1 MPMTGK
7 PASRPSI
14 PKVVI
19 VLGFVS
25 LLNDMASDMIAP
37 LLPVVIT
44 TVLGGTTLDLGLIEG
59 TAEATS
65 SLLKL
70 FSGWIADRGFG
81 HRRLVLGGYLL
92 SNVARPF
99 IGLVASW
106 HAVLGLRFLDRAGKG
121 IRTAPRDAL
130 ISASVD
136 ASVRG
141 RAFGFHRAM
150 DHTGAII
157 GPLLMVP
164 LLAAG
169 WQTQHV
175 FIASALPGLAV
186 ILLLVFGLKVERA
199 APVAKVPWPHWRT
212 LDRDLRSLII
222 AASGL
227 TLSTMPEAFL
237 IVWASRGGIGTIW
250 IPVLWAVAHAIKMG
264 ISYGAGVLSDRV
276 GRLPVVIFGWC
287 ARVALM
293 VVIALGVSGLVNLCL
308 VFLAYGGAL
317 ACTEAAERA
326 LIGDA
331 APADQ
336 RATAY
341 GLYHVTCSL
350 LALPG
355 AALFGWLW
363 EYASMPVAFF
373 TSAAG
378 TAASALALS
387 MLTRGVK
394 AKSIHQP

>member
-1 MPMTGK
+1 MTTK
-7 PASRPSI
+7 SPVRPPIPA
-14 PKVVI
+14 VVI

-25 LLNDMASDMIAP
+25 LLNDMASEMITP
-37 LLPVVIT
+37 LLPVVVT
-44 TVLGGTTLDLGLIEG
+44 TVLGGTPLDVGLIEG

-70 FSGWIADRGFG
+70 ISGWFADRGFG
-81 HRRLVLGGYLL
+81 HRRLVLGGYVL
-92 SNVARPF
+92 SNVARPL
-99 IGLVASW
+99 IGLVGSW
-106 HAVLGLRFLDRAGKG
+106 QAVLGLRFVDRAGKG

-130 ISASVD
+130 ISASVN
-136 ASVRG
+136 ASARG

-157 GPLLMVP
+157 GPLLVMP

-186 ILLLVFGLKVERA
+186 ILVLVFGLKVERA

-212 LDRDLRSLII
+212 LDADLRSLII
-222 AASGL
+222 AASAL

-237 IVWASRGGIGTIW
+237 IVWASRGGVETFW
-250 IPVLWAVAHAIKMG
+250 IPVLWAAVHVIKMAA
-264 ISYGAGVLSDRV
+264 SYGAGVLSDRV

-287 ARVALM
+287 LRVALM
-293 VVIALGVSGLVNLCL
+293 MVIALGASGLVNICL

-331 APADQ
+331 APVDQ

-363 EYASMPVAFF
+363 EYASLPAAFF

-378 TAASALALS
+378 TAASAVALS
-387 MLTRGVK
+387 LLTRGTK
-394 AKSIHQP
+394 RSR

>member
-1 MPMTGK
+1 MTPK
-7 PASRPSI
+7 PSVRPPI
-14 PKVVI
+14 PAVVI

-25 LLNDMASDMIAP
+25 LLNDMASEMITP
-37 LLPVVIT
+37 LLPVVVT
-44 TVLGGTTLDLGLIEG
+44 TVLGGTPLDIGLIEG

-70 FSGWIADRGFG
+70 ISGWFADRGFG

-92 SNVARPF
+92 SNVARPL
-99 IGLVASW
+99 IGLVGSW
-106 HAVLGLRFLDRAGKG
+106 QAVLGLRFVDRAGKG

-136 ASVRG
+136 SSARG

-157 GPLLMVP
+157 GPLLVMP

-175 FIASALPGLAV
+175 FLASAVPGLAV
-186 ILLLVFGLKVERA
+186 ILVLVFGLKVERA
-199 APVAKVPWPHWRT
+199 APVAKVPWPHWRS
-212 LDRDLRSLII
+212 LDPGLRGLIV
-222 AASGL
+222 AASVL
-227 TLSTMPEAFL
+227 TISTMPEALL
-237 IVWASRGGIGTIW
+237 IVWASRGGIETLW
-250 IPVLWAVAHAIKMG
+250 IPVLWAAVHVIKMG
-264 ISYGAGVLSDRV
+264 AAYAAGVLSDRV
-276 GRLPVVIFGWC
+276 GRLPVVTFGWC
-287 ARVALM
+287 LRVALM
-293 VVIALGVSGLVNLCL
+293 VVIALGASGVVDICL

-326 LIGDA
+326 LIGDE
-331 APADQ
+331 APVDQ
-336 RATAY
+336 RATAF
-341 GLYHVTCSL
+341 GLYHITCSL

-378 TAASALALS
+378 TAASAVALS
-387 MLTRGVK
+387 LLTRGTK
-394 AKSIHQP
+394 YSRHG